1 MAALCDLVPCVCIFL
16 SFVIFYNLISWKT
29 SKLPPGPVGLPV
41 VGSLFQIGDM
51 PNESL
56 AKLSKQYGP
65 LMSLRLGLTTTVVV
79 SSAEMAEEVLQ
90 KHDQDFAGRTVM
102 DAVNVCD
109 YPESSIIMNQN
120 CRREIRRV
128 CNNELFVPKKLE
140 AMRGCREEKVRVL
153 LKHIHTASVAGHPVN
168 IGQCV
173 FKMALNL
180 MSSTVFSED
189 VVDLESEESMGEFQ
203 GVVWGLIEAVRKPNV
218 ADYFP
223 MLRLVDPQGRR
234 RRVRTLTKQK
244 DALLHELIKK
254 RSQSHGS
261 AAEGWKKERED
272 FLDVLLRLVETP
284 NSGFTIQNIRPII
297 TKKLQTYTFSLFL
310 ICDGHLIKALV
321 ILVHLTGPLFGW
333 NDTSSITV
341 EWAMTELLRHPNK
354 MAAAQSELKRTVG
367 MDCLVQ
373 ESDIPR
379 LPYLQAVVKETLRL
393 HPPAPLLIPH
403 RADVTKRVGGF
414 TIPKHTQVLVN
425 AWAIARDASYW
436 ENPTSFLPERFIS
449 SNIDSKGKNFHF
461 IPFGAGRRMCV
472 GMALG
477 QRMVHLVLAS
487 LLQAFSWELPQGIE
501 PERVNVEA
509 KFGITLH
516 KAVPLIVFPSPLMDM

>member
-1 MAALCDLVPCVCIFL
+1 MAALCDLVPYVCILL

-41 VGSLFQIGDM
+41 VGSLFQVGDM

-56 AKLSKQYGP
+56 AKLSKRYGP
-65 LMSLRLGLTTTVVV
+65 LMSLRLGLATTVVV

-90 KHDQDFAGRTVM
+90 KHDQDFAGRTTL
-102 DAVNVCD
+102 DALNVCD

-120 CRREIRRV
+120 CPRWREIRRV
-128 CNNELFVPKKLE
+128 CNNELFAPKKLE
-140 AMRGCREEKVRVL
+140 AMRGLREEKVRVL
-153 LKHIHTASVAGHPVN
+153 LKHIHTASVAGRPVN

-189 VVDLESEESMGEFQ
+189 VVDLESESTGEFQ
-203 GVVWGLIEAVRKPNV
+203 GVVWGLTEAATKPNV
-218 ADYFP
+218 VDYFP
-223 MLRLVDPQGRR
+223 ILRFVDPQGLR
-234 RRVRTLTKQK
+234 RRVGTLMKQFHAVF
-244 DALLHELIKK
+244 DELIEK

-261 AAEGWKKERED
+261 EAEGLKKERED

-284 NSGFTIQNIRPII
+284 NSGFTRQNIKPI
-297 TKKLQTYTFSLFL
+297 LAQDLFVA
-310 ICDGHLIKALV
+310 G
-321 ILVHLTGPLFGW
+321 T
-333 NDTSSITV
+333 DTSSIIV

-393 HPPAPLLIPH
+393 HPSAPLLMPH
-403 RADVTKRVGGF
+403 RADVTKRVAGF
-414 TIPKHTQVLVN
+414 TIPKHTQVVVN
-425 AWAIARDASYW
+425 AWAIGRDASYW
-436 ENPTSFLPERFIS
+436 ENPTSFSPERFIS
-449 SNIDSKGKNFHF
+449 SNIDFKGKNFQF

-477 QRMVHLVLAS
+477 QRMVHLILAS
-487 LLQAFSWELPQGIE
+487 LLHAFSWELPPGIE
-501 PERVNVEA
+501 PEQVNVEA
-509 KFGITLH
+509 KFGIALR
-516 KAVPLIVFPSPLMDM
+516 KAVPLTVFPSPLMDT